1 LFQDQTRLPGI
12 VGGDRKADPTEAEPQ
27 SGARKTDH
35 FRQAA
40 AQAKYAVESPNSPL
54 FAIGTIVTGIG
65 IYLLQEI
72 KSDIQIL
79 KSDLKSDLNGV
90 KSNLNGV
97 KSDLEKQIDGVKSD
111 LVKQI
116 DGVKSDLQNIKN
128 DMTEDRRNI
137 FYLATNRADL
147 IKQAPNNETTLASRI
162 EASTSTSAPKAG

>member
-1 LFQDQTRLPGI
+1 MFQDQTRLLGI

-54 FAIGTIVTGIG
+54 FAIGTIATGVG

-97 KSDLEKQIDGVKSD
+97 KSDLE
-111 LVKQI
+111 KQI